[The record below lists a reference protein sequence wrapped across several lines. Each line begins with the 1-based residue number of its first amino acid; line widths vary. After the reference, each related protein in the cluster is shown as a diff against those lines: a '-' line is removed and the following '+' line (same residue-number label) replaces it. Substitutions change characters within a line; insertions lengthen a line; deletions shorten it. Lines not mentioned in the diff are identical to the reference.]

1 MSIINEALRKT
12 QQLRNVDKSKREK
25 VAPKVESVATPKP
38 VTAQPVESRV
48 VENKRE
54 TVAPRRPQVV
64 KKSDF
69 IFTWKMV
76 GVLTLAAVSAVIVL
90 NNQHRLLATTPL
102 YAENTAAA
110 AVSPPANAKTKVAFE
125 GVFLSDNTKIAL
137 INKQSMHVG
146 DMINGMRIVAIN
158 QDTVDLQ
165 DAKGTIELK
174 AGATY
179 VI

>member
-1 MSIINEALRKT
+1 MSIINDALRKT
-12 QQLRNVDKSKREK
+12 QQSRKIDKDKRENA
-25 VAPKVESVATPKP
+25 APKAESVAKPTVAKP
-38 VTAQPVESRV
+38 VENRV
-48 VENKRE
+48 VEDHRIE
-54 TVAPRRPQVV
+54 ATPYRPPVT

-76 GVLTLAAVSAVIVL
+76 GILTVTSVAAVMFL
-90 NNQHRLLATTPL
+90 NNQHRNLSTSQLFAQ
-102 YAENTAAA
+102 NTVAA
-110 AVSPPANAKTKVAFE
+110 PAPAPVNAKTKVAFE
-125 GVFLSDNTKIAL
+125 GVFLSDNTRIAL
-137 INKQSMHVG
+137 INKRSLHVG
-146 DMINGMRIVAIN
+146 DEINGMRIVAIN